1 MKTFN
6 VQAAYNRNDFKRFLQ
21 DFLTEDFVPNEEE
34 LYFDFKNIAKGYNLG
49 EANDLDLSV
58 FEFIVNS
65 SHDPRVTITKE
76 VVALMKKYDS
86 KSNALVAFYYPN
98 SDQWRLSLITTDVE
112 IKNGKISYLYSNPH
126 RYSFLLGKDCKKHT
140 PETML
145 FSKGPIKQRSE
156 NGKELDYT
164 QDLIS
169 RFSLEVV
176 NKEFYAQIYRLFE
189 QLVSTDLKHP
199 KASDNNQIKEHFAV
213 RLIGRLIFCWF
224 LKKKT
229 RKDNSSLIPEGLL
242 SLKALSGTQSYYHDK
257 LEPLFFETLNKKK
270 NVRIDKCATDLFK
283 DIPFLNGGLFEPHD
297 DDCYELGEFDQSK
310 YFNTLT
316 IPNKWFYDLFE
327 VFETYNFTIDEN
339 TSIDMDLSVDPEI
352 LGRIFEN
359 LLASINP
366 ETQQSARN
374 MTGSFYTPREIVD
387 YMVTTSLRTYLKDKT
402 DLNDQ
407 ILDELFDVTKTPELT
422 KQQKLDIFKSLTTL
436 KALDP
441 AVGSGAFPMGL
452 LQKIMFILNE
462 IDPDGEIYE
471 EINLIPSTSLFQ
483 RNYGN
488 KYKIIR
494 DCIFGVDIQEM
505 AIEIAR
511 LRFFLTLIVDE
522 EADDPQP
529 LPNLDFKFACA
540 NTLVPLPELDL
551 FSTGDLLNM
560 SIEKLKELRL
570 RFFNSNAQDKDAI
583 KKRFQEEQAL
593 ILTNVWTQYE
603 RGNNKNLGSYA
614 DKLGFWNPFKTKSN
628 PWFDPMWMFGVE
640 EGFDIVIA
648 NPPYIST
655 KGVSAEDKKIYES
668 VFGFSDDTYNLFTFK
683 GLSLVKQGGTLSYI
697 IPKTFWTTQ
706 TKGNMRDL
714 ILSKTI
720 NYIFDTANP
729 FETVMVDTCIIQVC
743 NKSLPVGHKIAFLD
757 GSHSLRNPIVYPSIE
772 QRIYCNTQ
780 NNVIFKPTQ
789 LNMTIWE
796 KYGNHV
802 KKLYDTWWDK
812 ISTSKKIAQ
821 NASELEKYRKD
832 LKPGDITLLG
842 CITEGGQGLATANNG
857 KYIAVRKSSKWAK
870 NIYISRPKKLAEAI
884 KKYPQIEKE
893 IGNLTPDEFVT
904 TKSEKEIALTFDSLK
919 EKYGRDIF
927 GQGYIYRLIDDS
939 EMADVN
945 SLSEDEKENGIVSTK
960 NIYVPYD
967 KGDKDGNRWYL
978 ETPFAIAWS
987 RENVHFLKTDPKARY
1002 QGYSFFFKEGFCWN
1016 NILNPN
1022 ARLLKCKLKLPT
1034 VNDVGSMSLM
1044 SIIDLVPN
1052 FYFVTLLNSN
1062 IIFDYYRE
1070 FINCTVNIQINDIR
1084 QIPIIIPS
1092 KEDLSICRKYFDNIV
1107 EQKHRSNTNSNIA
1120 ELERELDLFVC
1131 RLYSIYYSD
1140 DSI

>member
-6 VQAAYNRNDFKRFLQ
+6 IQAAYNRNDFKRFLQ
-21 DFLTEDFVPNEEE
+21 DFLTEDFIPNEEE
-34 LYFDFKNIAKGYNLG
+34 LDFNFKNIAKGYNLG
-49 EANDLDLSV
+49 KADDMDLSA

-145 FSKGPIKQRSE
+145 FAKGPIKQRSE
-156 NGKELDYT
+156 NGKELNYT

-229 RKDNSSLIPEGLL
+229 RKDNSSLIPEELL
-242 SLKALSGTQSYYHDK
+242 SLKALDGTTSYYHDK
-257 LEPLFFETLNKKK
+257 LEPLFFETLNKKRD
-270 NVRIDKCATDLFK
+270 VRIEKCATGLFK

-297 DDCYELGEFDQSK
+297 DDCYELGEFDQSR

-316 IPNKWFYDLFE
+316 IPNKWFHDLFE
-327 VFETYNFTIDEN
+327 VFEIYNFTIDEN
-339 TSIDMDLSVDPEI
+339 TSVDMDLSVDPEI

-462 IDPDGEIYE
+462 IDPDGNIYE
-471 EINLIPSTSLFQ
+471 EINLLPNTSLLQ

-522 EADDPQP
+522 EADNPQP

-540 NTLVPLPELDL
+540 NTLIPLPEAEDDL
-551 FSTGDLLNM
+551 FSRANLIESLKNLRKEFFSTSAERKEQIKAEFRRIQELMSFQTFNAKQTALFNGEIEQYKKNKSVQLELNDLL
-560 SIEKLKELRL
+560 S
-570 RFFNSNAQDKDAI
+570 D
-583 KKRFQEEQAL
+583 
-593 ILTNVWTQYE
+593 TY
-603 RGNNKNLGSYA
+603 
-614 DKLGFWNPFKTKSN
+614 WNPFINKST

-640 EGFDIVIA
+640 DGFDIVIA
-648 NPPYIST
+648 NPPYIALQAN
-655 KGVSAEDKKIYES
+655 KGVLGKMYKPYNFKTFNSMGDIYC
-668 VFGFSDDTYNLFTFK
+668 LFYEK
-683 GLSLVKQGGTLSYI
+683 GMDLLKQGGILTYITSNKWMRAGYGEELRLFLSKYQPLYLIDLGAGVFENATVDTNILVMKKGTYTRPTLAHVLHGNNKQI
-697 IPKTFWTTQ
+697 TIPTEQWLQNTFDSNSWV
-706 TKGNMRDL
+706 
-714 ILSKTI
+714 ILS
-720 NYIFDTANP
+720 A
-729 FETVMVDTCIIQVC
+729 
-743 NKSLPVGHKIAFLD
+743 
-757 GSHSLRNPIVYPSIE
+757 IE
-772 QRIYCNTQ
+772 QSIKAK
-780 NNVIFKPTQ
+780 I
-789 LNMTIWE
+789 E
-796 KYGNHV
+796 KYGTPLKDWDVQINYGIKTGCNEAFIITTAKREEILANCKTKDERKRTDEIIRPILRGRDIKRYKYDWKGLWLINTHNGV
-802 KKLYDTWWDK
+802 KGRFPRIDIKDYPAIKQWLDKGGEAYNGKIYHGYKDIEKRADKGDTPYNLRNCAYLEDFKQPKLLYRE
-812 ISTSKKIAQ
+812 ISTSMDAVYVNSDMFINNKAYLITGKKTKYLSIFFNSQFFTKIFLSAA
-821 NASELEKYRKD
+821 NTTGGKGPDFLLPLRIFNPPENIEKQ
-832 LKPGDITLLG
+832 L
-842 CITEGGQGLATANNG
+842 
-857 KYIAVRKSSKWAK
+857 
-870 NIYISRPKKLAEAI
+870 ISLAEKAE
-884 KKYPQIEKE
+884 YEKAE
-893 IGNLTPDEFVT
+893 LLICQCYQL
-904 TKSEKEIALTFDSLK
+904 SEKEIN
-919 EKYGRDIF
+919 
-927 GQGYIYRLIDDS
+927 YIL
-939 EMADVN
+939 
-945 SLSEDEKENGIVSTK
+945 
-960 NIYVPYD
+960 
-967 KGDKDGNRWYL
+967 
-978 ETPFAIAWS
+978 
-987 RENVHFLKTDPKARY
+987 
-1002 QGYSFFFKEGFCWN
+1002 
-1016 NILNPN
+1016 
-1022 ARLLKCKLKLPT
+1022 
-1034 VNDVGSMSLM
+1034 
-1044 SIIDLVPN
+1044 
-1052 FYFVTLLNSN
+1052 
-1062 IIFDYYRE
+1062 
-1070 FINCTVNIQINDIR
+1070 
-1084 QIPIIIPS
+1084 
-1092 KEDLSICRKYFDNIV
+1092 
-1107 EQKHRSNTNSNIA
+1107 
-1120 ELERELDLFVC
+1120 
-1131 RLYSIYYSD
+1131 
-1140 DSI
+1140 

>member
-6 VQAAYNRNDFKRFLQ
+6 IQAAYNRNDFKRFLQ
-21 DFLTEDFVPNEEE
+21 DFLTEDFIPNEEE
-34 LYFDFKNIAKGYNLG
+34 LYFNFKNIAKGYNLG
-49 EANDLDLSV
+49 EADDMDLSA

-76 VVALMKKYDS
+76 VVALMKKYGS

-112 IKNGKISYLYSNPH
+112 IKNGKILYLYSNPH

-145 FSKGPIKQRSE
+145 FAKGPIKQRSE
-156 NGKELDYT
+156 NGKELNYT

-229 RKDNSSLIPEGLL
+229 RKDHSSLIPEELL
-242 SLKALSGTQSYYHDK
+242 SLKALDGTTSYYHDK
-257 LEPLFFETLNKKK
+257 LEPLFFETLNKKRD
-270 NVRIDKCATDLFK
+270 VRIEKCATGLFK
-283 DIPFLNGGLFEPHD
+283 NIPFLNGGLFEPHD
-297 DDCYELGEFDQSK
+297 DDCYELGEFDQSR

-316 IPNKWFYDLFE
+316 IPNKWFHDLFE

-339 TSIDMDLSVDPEI
+339 TSVDMDLSVDPEI

-402 DLNDQ
+402 DLNDH

-462 IDPDGEIYE
+462 IDPDGNIYE
-471 EINLIPSTSLFQ
+471 EINLLPNTSLLQ

-522 EADDPQP
+522 EADNPQP

-540 NTLVPLPELDL
+540 NTLIPLPEAEDDL
-551 FSTGDLLNM
+551 FSRANLIESLKNLRKEFFSTSAERKEQIKAEFRRIQELMSFQTFNAKQTALFNGEIEQYKKNKSVQLELNDLL
-560 SIEKLKELRL
+560 S
-570 RFFNSNAQDKDAI
+570 D
-583 KKRFQEEQAL
+583 
-593 ILTNVWTQYE
+593 TY
-603 RGNNKNLGSYA
+603 
-614 DKLGFWNPFKTKSN
+614 WNPFINKST

-640 EGFDIVIA
+640 DGFDIVIA
-648 NPPYIST
+648 NPPYIALQAN
-655 KGVSAEDKKIYES
+655 KGALGKMYKAYNFKTFNSMGDIYC
-668 VFGFSDDTYNLFTFK
+668 LFYEK
-683 GLSLVKQGGTLSYI
+683 GMDLLKQGGILTYITSNKWMRAGYGEELRLFLSKYQPLYLIDLGAGVFENATVDTNILVMKKGTYTRPTLAHVLHGNNKQI
-697 IPKTFWTTQ
+697 TIPTEQWLQNTFDSNSWV
-706 TKGNMRDL
+706 
-714 ILSKTI
+714 ILS
-720 NYIFDTANP
+720 A
-729 FETVMVDTCIIQVC
+729 
-743 NKSLPVGHKIAFLD
+743 
-757 GSHSLRNPIVYPSIE
+757 IE
-772 QRIYCNTQ
+772 QSIKAK
-780 NNVIFKPTQ
+780 I
-789 LNMTIWE
+789 E
-796 KYGNHV
+796 KYGTPLKDWDVQINYGI
-802 KKLYDTWWDK
+802 KTGCNEAFIITTAKREEILANCKTKDERKRTDEIIRPILRGRDIKRYKYDWKGLWL
-812 ISTSKKIAQ
+812 IGLFPSRH
-821 NASELEKYRKD
+821 Y
-832 LKPGDITLLG
+832 DIDTL
-842 CITEGGQGLATANNG
+842 
-857 KYIAVRKSSKWAK
+857 
-870 NIYISRPKKLAEAI
+870 PAI
-884 KKYPQIEKE
+884 KKYLLDFGFDRLKQTGEPGARKKTSNKWFETQDTIAYWEDFKQPKLLYREISTSMDAVYVNSDMFINNKAYLITGKKTKYLSIFFNSQFFTKIFLSAANTTGGKGPDFLLPLRIFNPPENIEKQLISLAE
-893 IGNLTPDEFVT
+893 KAEYEKAELLICQGYQL
-904 TKSEKEIALTFDSLK
+904 SEKEIN
-919 EKYGRDIF
+919 
-927 GQGYIYRLIDDS
+927 YIL
-939 EMADVN
+939 
-945 SLSEDEKENGIVSTK
+945 
-960 NIYVPYD
+960 
-967 KGDKDGNRWYL
+967 
-978 ETPFAIAWS
+978 
-987 RENVHFLKTDPKARY
+987 
-1002 QGYSFFFKEGFCWN
+1002 
-1016 NILNPN
+1016 
-1022 ARLLKCKLKLPT
+1022 
-1034 VNDVGSMSLM
+1034 
-1044 SIIDLVPN
+1044 
-1052 FYFVTLLNSN
+1052 
-1062 IIFDYYRE
+1062 
-1070 FINCTVNIQINDIR
+1070 
-1084 QIPIIIPS
+1084 
-1092 KEDLSICRKYFDNIV
+1092 
-1107 EQKHRSNTNSNIA
+1107 
-1120 ELERELDLFVC
+1120 
-1131 RLYSIYYSD
+1131 
-1140 DSI
+1140 

>member
-6 VQAAYNRNDFKRFLQ
+6 VQDAYNRNDFKRFLQ

-34 LYFDFKNIAKGYNLG
+34 LYFDFKNIAKGYDLG
-49 EANDLDLSV
+49 ESDDMDLSV

-76 VVALMKKYDS
+76 VVALMKKYNS

-145 FSKGPIKQRSE
+145 FAKGPIKQRSE
-156 NGKELDYT
+156 NGKELNYT

-229 RKDNSSLIPEGLL
+229 RKDNSSLIPEELL
-242 SLKALSGTQSYYHDK
+242 SLKALDGTTSYYHDK
-257 LEPLFFETLNKKK
+257 LEPLFFETLNKKRD
-270 NVRIDKCATDLFK
+270 VRIEKCATGLFK

-297 DDCYELGEFDQSK
+297 DDCYELGEFDQSR

-316 IPNKWFYDLFE
+316 IPNKWFHDLFE

-339 TSIDMDLSVDPEI
+339 TSVDMDLSVDPEI

-422 KQQKLDIFKSLTTL
+422 KQQKLDIFKSLTIL

-462 IDPDGEIYE
+462 IDPDGKIYE
-471 EINLIPSTSLFQ
+471 EINLIPNASLLQ

-522 EADDPQP
+522 EADNPQP

-540 NTLVPLPELDL
+540 NTLISLPEAEDDL
-551 FSTGDLLNM
+551 FSRANLIESLKNLRKEFFSTSAERKEQIKAEFRRIQELMSFQTFNAKQTALFNGEIEQYKKNKSVQLELNDLL
-560 SIEKLKELRL
+560 S
-570 RFFNSNAQDKDAI
+570 D
-583 KKRFQEEQAL
+583 
-593 ILTNVWTQYE
+593 TY
-603 RGNNKNLGSYA
+603 
-614 DKLGFWNPFKTKSN
+614 WNPFINKST

-640 EGFDIVIA
+640 DGFDIVIA
-648 NPPYIST
+648 NPPYIALQAN
-655 KGVSAEDKKIYES
+655 KGVLGKMYKPYNFKTFNSMGDIYC
-668 VFGFSDDTYNLFTFK
+668 LFYEK
-683 GLSLVKQGGTLSYI
+683 GMELLKQGGILTYITSNKWMRAGYGEELRLFLSKYQPLYLIDLGAGVFENATVDTNILVMKKGTYTRPTLAHVLHGNNKQI
-697 IPKTFWTTQ
+697 TIPTEQWLQNTFDSNSWV
-706 TKGNMRDL
+706 
-714 ILSKTI
+714 ILS
-720 NYIFDTANP
+720 A
-729 FETVMVDTCIIQVC
+729 
-743 NKSLPVGHKIAFLD
+743 
-757 GSHSLRNPIVYPSIE
+757 IE
-772 QRIYCNTQ
+772 QSIKAK
-780 NNVIFKPTQ
+780 I
-789 LNMTIWE
+789 E
-796 KYGNHV
+796 KYGTPLKDWDVQINYGIKTGCNEAFIITTAKREEILANCKTKDERKRTDEIIRPILRGRDIKRYKYDWKGLWLINTHNGV
-802 KKLYDTWWDK
+802 KGRFPRIDIKDYPAIKQWLDKGGEAYNGKIYHGYKDIEKRADKGDTPYNLRNCAYLEDFKQPKLLYRE
-812 ISTSKKIAQ
+812 ISTSMDAVYVNSDMFINNKAYLITGKKTKYLSIFFNSQFFTKIFLSAANTTGGKGPDFLLPLRIFNPPENIEKQLIA
-821 NASELEKYRKD
+821 
-832 LKPGDITLLG
+832 
-842 CITEGGQGLATANNG
+842 
-857 KYIAVRKSSKWAK
+857 
-870 NIYISRPKKLAEAI
+870 LAEKAE
-884 KKYPQIEKE
+884 YEKAE
-893 IGNLTPDEFVT
+893 LLICQCYQL
-904 TKSEKEIALTFDSLK
+904 SEKEIN
-919 EKYGRDIF
+919 
-927 GQGYIYRLIDDS
+927 YIL
-939 EMADVN
+939 
-945 SLSEDEKENGIVSTK
+945 
-960 NIYVPYD
+960 
-967 KGDKDGNRWYL
+967 
-978 ETPFAIAWS
+978 
-987 RENVHFLKTDPKARY
+987 
-1002 QGYSFFFKEGFCWN
+1002 
-1016 NILNPN
+1016 
-1022 ARLLKCKLKLPT
+1022 
-1034 VNDVGSMSLM
+1034 
-1044 SIIDLVPN
+1044 
-1052 FYFVTLLNSN
+1052 
-1062 IIFDYYRE
+1062 
-1070 FINCTVNIQINDIR
+1070 
-1084 QIPIIIPS
+1084 
-1092 KEDLSICRKYFDNIV
+1092 
-1107 EQKHRSNTNSNIA
+1107 
-1120 ELERELDLFVC
+1120 
-1131 RLYSIYYSD
+1131 
-1140 DSI
+1140 

>member
-6 VQAAYNRNDFKRFLQ
+6 VQDAYNRNDFKRFLQ

-34 LYFDFKNIAKGYNLG
+34 LYFDFKNIAKGYDLG
-49 EANDLDLSV
+49 ESDDMDLSV
-58 FEFIVNS
+58 FEFSVNS

-76 VVALMKKYDS
+76 VVALMKKYNS

-145 FSKGPIKQRSE
+145 FAKGPIKQRSE
-156 NGKELDYT
+156 NGKELNYT

-229 RKDNSSLIPEGLL
+229 RKDNSSLIPEELL
-242 SLKALSGTQSYYHDK
+242 SLKALDGTTSYYHDK
-257 LEPLFFETLNKKK
+257 LEPLFFETLNKKRD
-270 NVRIDKCATDLFK
+270 VRIEKCATGLFK

-297 DDCYELGEFDQSK
+297 DDCYELGEFDQSR

-316 IPNKWFYDLFE
+316 IPNKWFHDLFE

-339 TSIDMDLSVDPEI
+339 TSVDMDLSVDPEI

-422 KQQKLDIFKSLTTL
+422 KQQKLDIFKSLTIL

-462 IDPDGEIYE
+462 IDPDGKIYE
-471 EINLIPSTSLFQ
+471 EINLIPNTSLLQ

-522 EADDPQP
+522 EADNPQP

-540 NTLVPLPELDL
+540 NTLISLPEAEDDL
-551 FSTGDLLNM
+551 FSRANLIESLKNLRKEFFSTSAERKEQIKAEFRRIQELMSFQTFNAKQTALFNGEIEQYKKNKSVQLELNDLL
-560 SIEKLKELRL
+560 S
-570 RFFNSNAQDKDAI
+570 D
-583 KKRFQEEQAL
+583 
-593 ILTNVWTQYE
+593 TY
-603 RGNNKNLGSYA
+603 
-614 DKLGFWNPFKTKSN
+614 WNPFINKST

-640 EGFDIVIA
+640 DGFDIVIA
-648 NPPYIST
+648 NPPYINFSKNKVLGAFYKFKKFET
-655 KGVSAEDKKIYES
+655 FNSKGDIYC
-668 VFGFSDDTYNLFTFK
+668 LFYEK
-683 GLSLVKQGGTLSYI
+683 GLNLLKQNGILTYITSNKWMRGDYGKDLRTFLSKYQPLYLIDLGAGVFENATVDTNILVMKKGTYTRPTLAHVLHGNNKQINISGKQWLEN
-697 IPKTFWTTQ
+697 TFDSNSWV
-706 TKGNMRDL
+706 
-714 ILSKTI
+714 ILS
-720 NYIFDTANP
+720 
-729 FETVMVDTCIIQVC
+729 
-743 NKSLPVGHKIAFLD
+743 PVEQSIRAKI
-757 GSHSLRNPIVYPSIE
+757 
-772 QRIYCNTQ
+772 
-780 NNVIFKPTQ
+780 
-789 LNMTIWE
+789 E
-796 KYGNHV
+796 KYGTPLRDWDIKINRGV
-802 KKLYDTWWDK
+802 LTGCNEAFIITTAKREEILANCKTKDERKRTDEIIRPILRGRDIKRYKYDWKGLWL
-812 ISTSKKIAQ
+812 IGLFPSRH
-821 NASELEKYRKD
+821 Y
-832 LKPGDITLLG
+832 DIDTL
-842 CITEGGQGLATANNG
+842 
-857 KYIAVRKSSKWAK
+857 
-870 NIYISRPKKLAEAI
+870 PAI
-884 KKYPQIEKE
+884 KKYLLDFGFDRLKQTGEPGARKKTSNKWFETQDTIAYWEDFSKPKIAWADISTE
-893 IGNLTPDEFVT
+893 PSFVEV
-904 TKSEKEIALTFDSLK
+904 SEKFFFNNTCYMLSPAPLYLLGILNSKLIKWFFPKIASDLGEGSRYFKQFVELLPIKKLTQGEISILENLLRK
-919 EKYGRDIF
+919 RP
-927 GQGYIYRLIDDS
+927 IDD
-939 EMADVN
+939 EQVN
-945 SLSEDEKENGIVSTK
+945 AFVYKQYQLTAEEI
-960 NIYVPYD
+960 
-967 KGDKDGNRWYL
+967 L
-978 ETPFAIAWS
+978 
-987 RENVHFLKTDPKARY
+987 FL
-1002 QGYSFFFKEGFCWN
+1002 N
-1016 NILNPN
+1016 HL
-1022 ARLLKCKLKLPT
+1022 
-1034 VNDVGSMSLM
+1034 
-1044 SIIDLVPN
+1044 
-1052 FYFVTLLNSN
+1052 
-1062 IIFDYYRE
+1062 
-1070 FINCTVNIQINDIR
+1070 
-1084 QIPIIIPS
+1084 
-1092 KEDLSICRKYFDNIV
+1092 
-1107 EQKHRSNTNSNIA
+1107 
-1120 ELERELDLFVC
+1120 
-1131 RLYSIYYSD
+1131 
-1140 DSI
+1140 

>member
-6 VQAAYNRNDFKRFLQ
+6 IQAAYNRNDFKRFLQ
-21 DFLTEDFVPNEEE
+21 DFLTEDFIPNEKE
-34 LYFDFKNIAKGYNLG
+34 LYFNFKNIAKGYNLG
-49 EANDLDLSV
+49 KADDMDLSV

-145 FSKGPIKQRSE
+145 FAKGPIKQRSE
-156 NGKELDYT
+156 NGKELNYT

-229 RKDNSSLIPEGLL
+229 RKDNSSLIPEELL
-242 SLKALSGTQSYYHDK
+242 SLKALDGTTSYYHDK
-257 LEPLFFETLNKKK
+257 LEPLFFETLNKKRD
-270 NVRIDKCATDLFK
+270 VRIEKCATGLFK

-297 DDCYELGEFDQSK
+297 DDCYELGEFDQSR

-316 IPNKWFYDLFE
+316 IPNKWFHDLFE

-339 TSIDMDLSVDPEI
+339 TSVDMDLSVDPEI

-422 KQQKLDIFKSLTTL
+422 KQQKLDIFKSLTIL

-462 IDPDGEIYE
+462 IDPDGKIYE
-471 EINLIPSTSLFQ
+471 EINLIPNTSLLQ

-522 EADDPQP
+522 EADNPQP

-540 NTLVPLPELDL
+540 NTLISLPEAEDDL
-551 FSTGDLLNM
+551 FSRANLIESLKNLRKEFFSTSAERKEQIKAEFRRIQELMSFQTFNAKQTALFNGEIEQYKKNKSVQLELNDLL
-560 SIEKLKELRL
+560 S
-570 RFFNSNAQDKDAI
+570 D
-583 KKRFQEEQAL
+583 
-593 ILTNVWTQYE
+593 TY
-603 RGNNKNLGSYA
+603 
-614 DKLGFWNPFKTKSN
+614 WNPFINKST

-640 EGFDIVIA
+640 DGFDIVIA
-648 NPPYIST
+648 NPPYIALQAN
-655 KGVSAEDKKIYES
+655 KGVLGKMYKPYNFKTFNSMGDIYC
-668 VFGFSDDTYNLFTFK
+668 LFYEK
-683 GLSLVKQGGTLSYI
+683 GMELLKQGGILTYITSNKWMRAGYGEELRLFLSKYQPLYLIDLGAGVFENATVDTNILVMKKGTYTRPTLAHVLHGNNKQI
-697 IPKTFWTTQ
+697 TIPTEQWLQNTFDSNSWV
-706 TKGNMRDL
+706 
-714 ILSKTI
+714 ILS
-720 NYIFDTANP
+720 A
-729 FETVMVDTCIIQVC
+729 
-743 NKSLPVGHKIAFLD
+743 
-757 GSHSLRNPIVYPSIE
+757 IE
-772 QRIYCNTQ
+772 QSIKAK
-780 NNVIFKPTQ
+780 I
-789 LNMTIWE
+789 E
-796 KYGNHV
+796 KYGTPLKDWDVQINYGI
-802 KKLYDTWWDK
+802 KTGCNEAFIITTAKREEILANCKTKDERKRTDEIIRPILRGRDIKRYKYDWKGLWL
-812 ISTSKKIAQ
+812 IGLFPSRH
-821 NASELEKYRKD
+821 Y
-832 LKPGDITLLG
+832 DIDTL
-842 CITEGGQGLATANNG
+842 
-857 KYIAVRKSSKWAK
+857 
-870 NIYISRPKKLAEAI
+870 PAI
-884 KKYPQIEKE
+884 KKYLLDFGFDRLKQTGEPGARKKTSNKWFETQDTIAYWEDFSKPKIAWADISTE
-893 IGNLTPDEFVT
+893 PSFVEV
-904 TKSEKEIALTFDSLK
+904 SEKFFFNNTCYMLSPAPLYLLGILNSKLIKWFFPKIASDLGEGSRYFKQFVELLPIKKLTQGEISILENLLRK
-919 EKYGRDIF
+919 RP
-927 GQGYIYRLIDDS
+927 IDD
-939 EMADVN
+939 EQVN
-945 SLSEDEKENGIVSTK
+945 AFVYKQYQLTAEEI
-960 NIYVPYD
+960 
-967 KGDKDGNRWYL
+967 L
-978 ETPFAIAWS
+978 
-987 RENVHFLKTDPKARY
+987 FL
-1002 QGYSFFFKEGFCWN
+1002 N
-1016 NILNPN
+1016 HL
-1022 ARLLKCKLKLPT
+1022 
-1034 VNDVGSMSLM
+1034 
-1044 SIIDLVPN
+1044 
-1052 FYFVTLLNSN
+1052 
-1062 IIFDYYRE
+1062 
-1070 FINCTVNIQINDIR
+1070 
-1084 QIPIIIPS
+1084 
-1092 KEDLSICRKYFDNIV
+1092 
-1107 EQKHRSNTNSNIA
+1107 
-1120 ELERELDLFVC
+1120 
-1131 RLYSIYYSD
+1131 
-1140 DSI
+1140 

>member
-6 VQAAYNRNDFKRFLQ
+6 VQDAYNRNDFKRFLQ

-34 LYFDFKNIAKGYNLG
+34 LYFDFKNIAKGYDLG
-49 EANDLDLSV
+49 ESDDMDLSV

-76 VVALMKKYDS
+76 VVALMKKYNS

-145 FSKGPIKQRSE
+145 FAKGPIKQRSE
-156 NGKELDYT
+156 NGKELNYT
-164 QDLIS
+164 QDLSS

-229 RKDNSSLIPEGLL
+229 RKDNSSLIPEELL
-242 SLKALSGTQSYYHDK
+242 SLKALDGTTSYYHDK
-257 LEPLFFETLNKKK
+257 LEPLFFETLNKKRD
-270 NVRIDKCATDLFK
+270 VRIEKCATGLFK

-297 DDCYELGEFDQSK
+297 DDCYELGEFDQSR

-316 IPNKWFYDLFE
+316 IPNKWFHDLFE

-339 TSIDMDLSVDPEI
+339 TSVDMDLSVDPEI

-422 KQQKLDIFKSLTTL
+422 KQQKLDIFKSLTIL

-462 IDPDGEIYE
+462 IDPDGKIYE
-471 EINLIPSTSLFQ
+471 EINLIPNTSLLQ

-522 EADDPQP
+522 EADNPQP

-540 NTLVPLPELDL
+540 NTLISLPEAEDDL
-551 FSTGDLLNM
+551 FSRANLIESLKNLRKEFFSTSAERKEQIKAEFRRIQELMSFQTFNAKQTALFNGEIEQYKKNKSVQLELNDLL
-560 SIEKLKELRL
+560 S
-570 RFFNSNAQDKDAI
+570 D
-583 KKRFQEEQAL
+583 
-593 ILTNVWTQYE
+593 TY
-603 RGNNKNLGSYA
+603 
-614 DKLGFWNPFKTKSN
+614 WNPFINKST

-640 EGFDIVIA
+640 DGFDIVLA
-648 NPPYIST
+648 NPPYIALQAN
-655 KGVSAEDKKIYES
+655 KGVLGKMYKPYNFKTFNSMGDIYC
-668 VFGFSDDTYNLFTFK
+668 LFYEK
-683 GLSLVKQGGTLSYI
+683 GMELLKQGGILTYITSNKWMRAGYGEELRLFLSKYQPLYLIDLGAGVFENATVDTNILVMKKGTYTRSTLAHVLHGNNKQINISG
-697 IPKTFWTTQ
+697 KQWLENTFDSNSWV
-706 TKGNMRDL
+706 
-714 ILSKTI
+714 ILS
-720 NYIFDTANP
+720 
-729 FETVMVDTCIIQVC
+729 
-743 NKSLPVGHKIAFLD
+743 PVEQSIRAKI
-757 GSHSLRNPIVYPSIE
+757 
-772 QRIYCNTQ
+772 
-780 NNVIFKPTQ
+780 
-789 LNMTIWE
+789 E
-796 KYGNHV
+796 KYGTPLRDWDIKINRGV
-802 KKLYDTWWDK
+802 LTGCNEAFIITTAKREEILANCKTKDERKRTDEIIRPILRGRDIKRYKYDWKGLWL
-812 ISTSKKIAQ
+812 IGLFPSRH
-821 NASELEKYRKD
+821 Y
-832 LKPGDITLLG
+832 DIDTL
-842 CITEGGQGLATANNG
+842 
-857 KYIAVRKSSKWAK
+857 
-870 NIYISRPKKLAEAI
+870 PAI
-884 KKYPQIEKE
+884 KKYLLDFGFDRLKQTGEPGARKKTSNKWFETQDTIAYWEDFSKPKIAWADISTE
-893 IGNLTPDEFVT
+893 PSFVEV
-904 TKSEKEIALTFDSLK
+904 SEKFFFNNTCYMLSPAPLYLLGILNSKLIKWFFPKIASDLGEGSRYFKQFVELLPIKKLTQGEISILENLLRK
-919 EKYGRDIF
+919 RP
-927 GQGYIYRLIDDS
+927 IDD
-939 EMADVN
+939 EQVN
-945 SLSEDEKENGIVSTK
+945 AFVYKQYQLTAEEI
-960 NIYVPYD
+960 
-967 KGDKDGNRWYL
+967 L
-978 ETPFAIAWS
+978 
-987 RENVHFLKTDPKARY
+987 FL
-1002 QGYSFFFKEGFCWN
+1002 N
-1016 NILNPN
+1016 HL
-1022 ARLLKCKLKLPT
+1022 
-1034 VNDVGSMSLM
+1034 
-1044 SIIDLVPN
+1044 
-1052 FYFVTLLNSN
+1052 
-1062 IIFDYYRE
+1062 
-1070 FINCTVNIQINDIR
+1070 
-1084 QIPIIIPS
+1084 
-1092 KEDLSICRKYFDNIV
+1092 
-1107 EQKHRSNTNSNIA
+1107 
-1120 ELERELDLFVC
+1120 
-1131 RLYSIYYSD
+1131 
-1140 DSI
+1140 

>member
-6 VQAAYNRNDFKRFLQ
+6 IQAAYNRNDFKRFLQ
-21 DFLTEDFVPNEEE
+21 DFLTEDFIPNEEE
-34 LYFDFKNIAKGYNLG
+34 LYFNFKNIAKGYNLG
-49 EANDLDLSV
+49 EADDMDLSV

-145 FSKGPIKQRSE
+145 FAKGPIKQRSE
-156 NGKELDYT
+156 NGKELNYT

-229 RKDNSSLIPEGLL
+229 RKDNSSLIPEELL
-242 SLKALSGTQSYYHDK
+242 SLKALDGTTSYYHDK
-257 LEPLFFETLNKKK
+257 LEPLFFETLNKKRD
-270 NVRIDKCATDLFK
+270 VRIEKCATGLFK
-283 DIPFLNGGLFEPHD
+283 DIPFLNGGLFEPHE
-297 DDCYELGEFDQSK
+297 DDCYELGEFDQSR

-316 IPNKWFYDLFE
+316 IPNKWFHDLFE
-327 VFETYNFTIDEN
+327 VFEIYNFTIDEN
-339 TSIDMDLSVDPEI
+339 TSVDMDLSVDPEI

-462 IDPDGEIYE
+462 IDPDGNIYE
-471 EINLIPSTSLFQ
+471 EINLLPNTSLLQ

-522 EADDPQP
+522 EADNPQP

-540 NTLVPLPELDL
+540 NTLISLPEAEDDL
-551 FSTGDLLNM
+551 FSRANLIESLKNLRKEFFSTSAERKEQIKAEFRRIQELMSFQTFNAKQTALFNGEIEQYKKNKSVQLELNDLL
-560 SIEKLKELRL
+560 S
-570 RFFNSNAQDKDAI
+570 D
-583 KKRFQEEQAL
+583 
-593 ILTNVWTQYE
+593 TY
-603 RGNNKNLGSYA
+603 
-614 DKLGFWNPFKTKSN
+614 WNPFINKST

-640 EGFDIVIA
+640 DGFDIVIA
-648 NPPYIST
+648 NPPYINFSKNKVLGAFYKFKKFET
-655 KGVSAEDKKIYES
+655 FNSKGDIYC
-668 VFGFSDDTYNLFTFK
+668 LFYEK
-683 GLSLVKQGGTLSYI
+683 GLNLLKQNGILTYITSNKWMRGDYGKDLRTFLSKYQPLYLIDLGAGVFENATVDTNILVMKKGTYTRPTLAHVLHGNNKQIT
-697 IPKTFWTTQ
+697 IPTEQWLQNTFDSNSWV
-706 TKGNMRDL
+706 
-714 ILSKTI
+714 ILS
-720 NYIFDTANP
+720 A
-729 FETVMVDTCIIQVC
+729 
-743 NKSLPVGHKIAFLD
+743 
-757 GSHSLRNPIVYPSIE
+757 IE
-772 QRIYCNTQ
+772 QSIKAK
-780 NNVIFKPTQ
+780 I
-789 LNMTIWE
+789 E
-796 KYGNHV
+796 KYGTPLKDWDVQINYGI
-802 KKLYDTWWDK
+802 KTGCNEAFIITTAKREEILANCKTKDERKRTDEIIRPILRGRDIKRYKYDWKGLWL
-812 ISTSKKIAQ
+812 IGLFPSRH
-821 NASELEKYRKD
+821 Y
-832 LKPGDITLLG
+832 DIDTL
-842 CITEGGQGLATANNG
+842 
-857 KYIAVRKSSKWAK
+857 
-870 NIYISRPKKLAEAI
+870 PAI
-884 KKYPQIEKE
+884 KKYLLDFGFDRLKQTGEPGARKKTSNKWFETQDTIAYWEDFKQPKLLYREISTSMDAVYVNSDMFINNKAYLITGKKTKYLSIFFNSQFFTKIFLSAANTTGGKGPDFLLPLRIFNPPENIEKQLIALAE
-893 IGNLTPDEFVT
+893 KAEYEKAELLICQCYQL
-904 TKSEKEIALTFDSLK
+904 SEKEIN
-919 EKYGRDIF
+919 
-927 GQGYIYRLIDDS
+927 YIL
-939 EMADVN
+939 
-945 SLSEDEKENGIVSTK
+945 
-960 NIYVPYD
+960 
-967 KGDKDGNRWYL
+967 
-978 ETPFAIAWS
+978 
-987 RENVHFLKTDPKARY
+987 
-1002 QGYSFFFKEGFCWN
+1002 
-1016 NILNPN
+1016 
-1022 ARLLKCKLKLPT
+1022 
-1034 VNDVGSMSLM
+1034 
-1044 SIIDLVPN
+1044 
-1052 FYFVTLLNSN
+1052 
-1062 IIFDYYRE
+1062 
-1070 FINCTVNIQINDIR
+1070 
-1084 QIPIIIPS
+1084 
-1092 KEDLSICRKYFDNIV
+1092 
-1107 EQKHRSNTNSNIA
+1107 
-1120 ELERELDLFVC
+1120 
-1131 RLYSIYYSD
+1131 
-1140 DSI
+1140 

>member
-6 VQAAYNRNDFKRFLQ
+6 VQDAYNRNDFKRFLQ

-34 LYFDFKNIAKGYNLG
+34 LYFDFKNISKGYNLG
-49 EANDLDLSV
+49 ESDALDLSA

-76 VVALMKKYDS
+76 VVALMKKYGS

-156 NGKELDYT
+156 NGKELNYT
-164 QDLIS
+164 QDLVS

-189 QLVSTDLKHP
+189 QLVSTDLRHP

-229 RKDNSSLIPEGLL
+229 RKDNSSLIPEELL
-242 SLKALSGTQSYYHDK
+242 SLKALSDTQSYYHDK
-257 LEPLFFETLNKKK
+257 LEPLFFETLNKKRD
-270 NVRIDKCATDLFK
+270 VRINKCATGLFK

-310 YFNTLT
+310 YFNMLT
-316 IPNKWFYDLFE
+316 IPNKWFHDLFE

-387 YMVTTSLRTYLKDKT
+387 YMVTASLRTYLKDKT
-402 DLNDQ
+402 HLDDL
-407 ILDELFDVTKTPELT
+407 ILEELFDVTKTPELS
-422 KQQKLDIFKSLTTL
+422 KGQKMDIFKSLTTL

-462 IDPDGEIYE
+462 IDPNGEIYE
-471 EINLIPSTSLFQ
+471 EINLIPNTSLFQ

-522 EADDPQP
+522 EADDPKP

-540 NTLVPLPELDL
+540 NTLISLPTMDQETDL
-551 FSTGDLLNM
+551 FSRTDLIENLKDIRMRFFSSSADEKEEIKKSFRRMQELMSSQSWHGRRTNFDNKEVQLSKGQKLRFELNDLL
-560 SIEKLKELRL
+560 
-570 RFFNSNAQDKDAI
+570 SNDFWKP
-583 KKRFQEEQAL
+583 FE
-593 ILTNVWTQYE
+593 
-603 RGNNKNLGSYA
+603 NKS
-614 DKLGFWNPFKTKSN
+614 T

-640 EGFDIVIA
+640 DGFDIVIA
-648 NPPYIST
+648 NPPYIAL
-655 KGVSAEDKKIYES
+655 SA
-668 VFGFSDDTYNLFTFK
+668 N
-683 GLSLVKQGGTLSYI
+683 QGTLSKLYKPYNFITFNSMGDIYCLFYEKGMDLLKQDGILTYI
-697 IPKTFWTTQ
+697 TSNKWMRAGYGEELRSFLSQYQPLYLIDLGAGVFENATVDTNILVMKKGTYMHPTLAHVLHGSNKQINISENQWLENTFD
-706 TKGNMRDL
+706 GNSWI
-714 ILSKTI
+714 ILSPIEQSIKTKIEKYGTPLKDWDIQI
-720 NYIFDTANP
+720 NYGIKTGCNEAFIITTAKRDEILANCKTQDERKRTDEIIRPILRGRDIKRYKYDWKDLWLINTHNGVKGKFPRVDIKDYPAIKQWLDKGGEAYNGKIYHGYKDIEKRADQGDTPYNLRNCAYLEDFSKPKIMFQEMVQEPQFFLDSTDNFMCLDTGRIIVGSNLLWLLDILNSKLFFYAIKHYYGGGALGNNGVRMKHSFFINFPCVLPPSRGIMKDSDKEQYIFD
-729 FETVMVDTCIIQVC
+729 
-743 NKSLPVGHKIAFLD
+743 
-757 GSHSLRNPIVYPSIE
+757 
-772 QRIYCNTQ
+772 
-780 NNVIFKPTQ
+780 
-789 LNMTIWE
+789 
-796 KYGNHV
+796 
-802 KKLYDTWWDK
+802 LYH
-812 ISTSKKIAQ
+812 
-821 NASELEKYRKD
+821 
-832 LKPGDITLLG
+832 
-842 CITEGGQGLATANNG
+842 
-857 KYIAVRKSSKWAK
+857 
-870 NIYISRPKKLAEAI
+870 
-884 KKYPQIEKE
+884 
-893 IGNLTPDEFVT
+893 LTNQ
-904 TKSEKEIALTFDSLK
+904 EIA
-919 EKYGRDIF
+919 
-927 GQGYIYRLIDDS
+927 
-939 EMADVN
+939 
-945 SLSEDEKENGIVSTK
+945 
-960 NIYVPYD
+960 
-967 KGDKDGNRWYL
+967 W
-978 ETPFAIAWS
+978 
-987 RENVHFLKTDPKARY
+987 
-1002 QGYSFFFKEGFCWN
+1002 
-1016 NILNPN
+1016 
-1022 ARLLKCKLKLPT
+1022 
-1034 VNDVGSMSLM
+1034 
-1044 SIIDLVPN
+1044 
-1052 FYFVTLLNSN
+1052 
-1062 IIFDYYRE
+1062 
-1070 FINCTVNIQINDIR
+1070 IN
-1084 QIPIIIPS
+1084 
-1092 KEDLSICRKYFDNIV
+1092 E
-1107 EQKHRSNTNSNIA
+1107 H
-1120 ELERELDLFVC
+1120 
-1131 RLYSIYYSD
+1131 
-1140 DSI
+1140 

>member
-6 VQAAYNRNDFKRFLQ
+6 VQDAYNRNDFKRFLQ
-21 DFLTEDFVPNEEE
+21 DFLTEDFVPHEEE
-34 LYFDFKNIAKGYNLG
+34 LYFDFKNIAKGYDLG
-49 EANDLDLSV
+49 ESDDMDLSV

-76 VVALMKKYDS
+76 VVALMKKYNS

-145 FSKGPIKQRSE
+145 FAKGPIKQRSE
-156 NGKELDYT
+156 NGKELNYT

-229 RKDNSSLIPEGLL
+229 RKDNSSLIPEELL
-242 SLKALSGTQSYYHDK
+242 SLKALDGTTSYYHDK
-257 LEPLFFETLNKKK
+257 LEPLFFETLNKKRD
-270 NVRIDKCATDLFK
+270 VRIEKCATGLFK

-297 DDCYELGEFDQSK
+297 DDCYELGEFDQSR

-316 IPNKWFYDLFE
+316 IPNKWFHDLFE

-339 TSIDMDLSVDPEI
+339 TSVDMDLSVDPEI

-422 KQQKLDIFKSLTTL
+422 KQQKLDIFKSLTIL

-462 IDPDGEIYE
+462 IDPDGKIYE
-471 EINLIPSTSLFQ
+471 EINLIPNTSLLQ

-522 EADDPQP
+522 EADNPQP

-540 NTLVPLPELDL
+540 NILISLPEAEDDL
-551 FSTGDLLNM
+551 FSRANLIESLKNLRKEFFSTSAERKEQIKAEFRRIQELMSFQTFNAKQTALFNGEIEQYKKNKSVQLELNDLL
-560 SIEKLKELRL
+560 S
-570 RFFNSNAQDKDAI
+570 D
-583 KKRFQEEQAL
+583 
-593 ILTNVWTQYE
+593 TY
-603 RGNNKNLGSYA
+603 
-614 DKLGFWNPFKTKSN
+614 WNPFINKST

-640 EGFDIVIA
+640 DGFDIVIA
-648 NPPYIST
+648 NPPYIALQAN
-655 KGVSAEDKKIYES
+655 KGVLGKMYKPYNFKTFNSMGDIYC
-668 VFGFSDDTYNLFTFK
+668 LFYEK
-683 GLSLVKQGGTLSYI
+683 GMELLKQGGILTYITSNKWMRAGYGEELRLFLSKYQPLYLIDLGAGVFENATVDTNILVMKKGTYTRSTLAHVLHGNNKQINISG
-697 IPKTFWTTQ
+697 KQWLENTFDSNSWV
-706 TKGNMRDL
+706 
-714 ILSKTI
+714 ILS
-720 NYIFDTANP
+720 
-729 FETVMVDTCIIQVC
+729 
-743 NKSLPVGHKIAFLD
+743 PVEQSIRAKI
-757 GSHSLRNPIVYPSIE
+757 
-772 QRIYCNTQ
+772 
-780 NNVIFKPTQ
+780 
-789 LNMTIWE
+789 E
-796 KYGNHV
+796 KYGTP
-802 KKLYDTWWDK
+802 LRDWDIK
-812 ISTSKKIAQ
+812 INRGVLTGCNEAFIITTAKREEILANCKTKD
-821 NASELEKYRKD
+821 ERKRTD
-832 LKPGDITLLG
+832 EI
-842 CITEGGQGLATANNG
+842 I
-857 KYIAVRKSSKWAK
+857 
-870 NIYISRPKKLAEAI
+870 RPILR
-884 KKYPQIEKE
+884 
-893 IGNLTPDEFVT
+893 
-904 TKSEKEIALTFDSLK
+904 
-919 EKYGRDIF
+919 GRDIKRYKYDWKGLWLINTHNGVKGRF
-927 GQGYIYRLIDDS
+927 PRIDIKDYPAIKQWLDKGGEAYNGKIYHGYKDI
-939 EMADVN
+939 
-945 SLSEDEKENGIVSTK
+945 EKRA
-960 NIYVPYD
+960 D
-967 KGDKDGNRWYL
+967 KGDTPYNLRNCAYL
-978 ETPFAIAWS
+978 EDFSKPKIAWADIS
-987 RENVHFLKTDPKARY
+987 TEPSFVEVSEK
-1002 QGYSFFFKEGFCWN
+1002 FFFN
-1016 NILNPN
+1016 NTCYMLSPAPLYLLGILNSKLIKWFFPKIASDLGEGSRYFKQFVELLPIKKLTQGEISILENLLRKRPIDDEQVN
-1022 ARLLKCKLKLPT
+1022 A
-1034 VNDVGSMSLM
+1034 
-1044 SIIDLVPN
+1044 
-1052 FYFVTLLNSN
+1052 FVYKQYQLTAEEILFLNH
-1062 IIFDYYRE
+1062 
-1070 FINCTVNIQINDIR
+1070 
-1084 QIPIIIPS
+1084 
-1092 KEDLSICRKYFDNIV
+1092 L
-1107 EQKHRSNTNSNIA
+1107 
-1120 ELERELDLFVC
+1120 
-1131 RLYSIYYSD
+1131 
-1140 DSI
+1140 

>member
-6 VQAAYNRNDFKRFLQ
+6 VQDAYNRNDFKRFLQ

-34 LYFDFKNIAKGYNLG
+34 LYFDFKNIAKGYDLG
-49 EANDLDLSV
+49 ESDDMDLSV

-76 VVALMKKYDS
+76 VVALMKKYGS

-98 SDQWRLSLITTDVE
+98 SAQWRLSLITTDVVE
-112 IKNGKISYLYSNPH
+112 IKNGKIEYLYSNPH
-126 RYSFLLGKDCKKHT
+126 RYSFLLGKECKKHT

-156 NGKELDYT
+156 NGKELNYT
-164 QDLIS
+164 QDLVS

-189 QLVSTDLKHP
+189 QLVSTDLRPP
-199 KASDNNQIKEHFAV
+199 KASDKNQIKEHFAV

-229 RKDNSSLIPEGLL
+229 RKDNSSLIPEELL

-257 LEPLFFETLNKKK
+257 LEPLFFETLNKKRE
-270 NVRIDKCATDLFK
+270 VRINKCATGLFK

-297 DDCYELGEFDQSK
+297 DDFYELGEFDQSK
-310 YFNTLT
+310 YFNILT
-316 IPNKWFYDLFE
+316 IPNEWFHDLFE

-402 DLNDQ
+402 NLNDR

-441 AVGSGAFPMGL
+441 AVGSGAFPMGI

-488 KYKIIR
+488 KYKIIS

-540 NTLVPLPELDL
+540 NTLVPLPQPKQEMEL
-551 FSTGDLLNM
+551 FSERTEL
-560 SIEKLKELRL
+560 IEELKRIRKEFFRSSAEEKTKLKEDFTRIQKQIWLRTFHTEQ
-570 RFFNSNAQDKDAI
+570 RFLIEDS
-583 KKRFQEEQAL
+583 RFQLSDQ
-593 ILTNVWTQYE
+593 QKK
-603 RGNNKNLGSYA
+603 NKEYA
-614 DKLGFWNPFKTKSN
+614 DQLSDWEPFKNKSN

-640 EGFDIVIA
+640 DGFDIVIA
-648 NPPYIST
+648 NPPYIALQAN
-655 KGVSAEDKKIYES
+655 KGVLGKMYKPYNFRTFNSMGDIYCLFYEKGMDLLKQDGILTYITSNKWMRAGYGEELRSFLSKYQPLYLIDLGAGVFENATVDTNILVMKK
-668 VFGFSDDTYNLFTFK
+668 GTYTRPTLAHVLHGNNKQITIPTEQWLQNTFD
-683 GLSLVKQGGTLSYI
+683 SNSWV
-697 IPKTFWTTQ
+697 
-706 TKGNMRDL
+706 
-714 ILSKTI
+714 ILS
-720 NYIFDTANP
+720 A
-729 FETVMVDTCIIQVC
+729 
-743 NKSLPVGHKIAFLD
+743 
-757 GSHSLRNPIVYPSIE
+757 IE
-772 QRIYCNTQ
+772 QSIKAK
-780 NNVIFKPTQ
+780 I
-789 LNMTIWE
+789 E
-796 KYGNHV
+796 KYGTPLKDWDVQINYGI
-802 KKLYDTWWDK
+802 KTGCNEAFIITTAKREEILANCKTKDERKRTDEIIRPILRGRDIKRYKYDWKGLWL
-812 ISTSKKIAQ
+812 IGLFPSRH
-821 NASELEKYRKD
+821 Y
-832 LKPGDITLLG
+832 DIDTL
-842 CITEGGQGLATANNG
+842 
-857 KYIAVRKSSKWAK
+857 
-870 NIYISRPKKLAEAI
+870 PAI
-884 KKYPQIEKE
+884 KKYLLDFGFDRLKQTGEPGARKKTSNKWFETQDTIAYWEDFSKPKIIYGQFRRGCYCFDDRGTFLSSNEYFITSSKFNVKYLLAFLNSKICYAWACMSMNKLGGATTIAQKDIFINTPIPNNLFDPSQSLRNLIEKE
-893 IGNLTPDEFVT
+893 MGTNQDWDSYV
-904 TKSEKEIALTFDSLK
+904 EKIEQYFFEIYDFSL
-919 EKYGRDIF
+919 EEIEH
-927 GQGYIYRLIDDS
+927 I
-939 EMADVN
+939 
-945 SLSEDEKENGIVSTK
+945 
-960 NIYVPYD
+960 
-967 KGDKDGNRWYL
+967 
-978 ETPFAIAWS
+978 
-987 RENVHFLKTDPKARY
+987 
-1002 QGYSFFFKEGFCWN
+1002 
-1016 NILNPN
+1016 
-1022 ARLLKCKLKLPT
+1022 
-1034 VNDVGSMSLM
+1034 
-1044 SIIDLVPN
+1044 
-1052 FYFVTLLNSN
+1052 
-1062 IIFDYYRE
+1062 
-1070 FINCTVNIQINDIR
+1070 
-1084 QIPIIIPS
+1084 
-1092 KEDLSICRKYFDNIV
+1092 
-1107 EQKHRSNTNSNIA
+1107 
-1120 ELERELDLFVC
+1120 RELTSQDC
-1131 RLYSIYYSD
+1131 
-1140 DSI
+1140 

>member
-6 VQAAYNRNDFKRFLQ
+6 VQDAYNRNDFKRFLQ

-34 LYFDFKNIAKGYNLG
+34 LYFDFKNIAKGYDLG
-49 EANDLDLSV
+49 ESDDMDLSV

-76 VVALMKKYDS
+76 VVALMKKYNS

-145 FSKGPIKQRSE
+145 FAKGPIKQRSE
-156 NGKELDYT
+156 NGKELNYT

-229 RKDNSSLIPEGLL
+229 RKDNSSLIPEELL
-242 SLKALSGTQSYYHDK
+242 SLKALDGTTSYYHDK
-257 LEPLFFETLNKKK
+257 LEPLFFETLNKKRD
-270 NVRIDKCATDLFK
+270 VRIEKCATGLFK

-297 DDCYELGEFDQSK
+297 DDCYELGEFDQSR

-316 IPNKWFYDLFE
+316 IPNKWFHDLFE

-339 TSIDMDLSVDPEI
+339 TSVDMDLSVDPEI

-422 KQQKLDIFKSLTTL
+422 KQQKLDIFKSLTIL

-462 IDPDGEIYE
+462 IDPDGKIYE
-471 EINLIPSTSLFQ
+471 EINLIPNTSLLQ

-522 EADDPQP
+522 EADNPQP

-540 NTLVPLPELDL
+540 NTLISLPEAEDDL
-551 FSTGDLLNM
+551 FSRANLIESLKNLRKEFFSTSAERKEQIKAEFRRIQELMSFQTFNAKQTALFNGEIEQYKKNKSVQLELNDLL
-560 SIEKLKELRL
+560 S
-570 RFFNSNAQDKDAI
+570 D
-583 KKRFQEEQAL
+583 
-593 ILTNVWTQYE
+593 TY
-603 RGNNKNLGSYA
+603 
-614 DKLGFWNPFKTKSN
+614 WNPFINKST

-640 EGFDIVIA
+640 DGFDIVIA
-648 NPPYIST
+648 NPPYIALQAN
-655 KGVSAEDKKIYES
+655 KGVLGKMYKPYNFKTFNSMGDIYC
-668 VFGFSDDTYNLFTFK
+668 LFYEK
-683 GLSLVKQGGTLSYI
+683 GMELLKQGGILTYITSNKWMRAGYGEELRLFLSKYQPLYLIDLGAGVFENATVDTNILVMKKGTYTRPTLAHVLHGNNKQI
-697 IPKTFWTTQ
+697 TIPTEQWLQNTFDSNSWV
-706 TKGNMRDL
+706 
-714 ILSKTI
+714 ILS
-720 NYIFDTANP
+720 A
-729 FETVMVDTCIIQVC
+729 
-743 NKSLPVGHKIAFLD
+743 
-757 GSHSLRNPIVYPSIE
+757 IE
-772 QRIYCNTQ
+772 QSIKAK
-780 NNVIFKPTQ
+780 I
-789 LNMTIWE
+789 E
-796 KYGNHV
+796 KYGTPL
-802 KKLYDTWWDK
+802 KDWDVQINYGIK
-812 ISTSKKIAQ
+812 TGCNEAFIITTAKREEILANCKTKD
-821 NASELEKYRKD
+821 ERKRTD
-832 LKPGDITLLG
+832 EI
-842 CITEGGQGLATANNG
+842 I
-857 KYIAVRKSSKWAK
+857 
-870 NIYISRPKKLAEAI
+870 RPILR
-884 KKYPQIEKE
+884 
-893 IGNLTPDEFVT
+893 
-904 TKSEKEIALTFDSLK
+904 
-919 EKYGRDIF
+919 GRDIKRYKYDWKGLWLINTHNGVKGRF
-927 GQGYIYRLIDDS
+927 PRIDIKDYPAIKQWLDKGGEAYNGKIYHGYKDI
-939 EMADVN
+939 
-945 SLSEDEKENGIVSTK
+945 EKRA
-960 NIYVPYD
+960 D
-967 KGDKDGNRWYL
+967 KGDTPYNLRNCAYL
-978 ETPFAIAWS
+978 EDFSKPKIAWADIS
-987 RENVHFLKTDPKARY
+987 TEPSFVEVSEK
-1002 QGYSFFFKEGFCWN
+1002 FFFN
-1016 NILNPN
+1016 NTCYMLSPAPLYLLGILNSKLIKWFFPKIASDLGEGSRYFKQFVELLPIKKLTQGEISILENLLRKRPIDDEQVN
-1022 ARLLKCKLKLPT
+1022 A
-1034 VNDVGSMSLM
+1034 
-1044 SIIDLVPN
+1044 
-1052 FYFVTLLNSN
+1052 FVYKQYQLTAEEILFLNH
-1062 IIFDYYRE
+1062 
-1070 FINCTVNIQINDIR
+1070 
-1084 QIPIIIPS
+1084 
-1092 KEDLSICRKYFDNIV
+1092 L
-1107 EQKHRSNTNSNIA
+1107 
-1120 ELERELDLFVC
+1120 
-1131 RLYSIYYSD
+1131 
-1140 DSI
+1140 

>member
-21 DFLTEDFVPNEEE
+21 DFLTEDFIPNEEE

-49 EANDLDLSV
+49 EADDMDLSV

-76 VVALMKKYDS
+76 VVALMKKYGS

-98 SDQWRLSLITTDVE
+98 SDQWRLSLITTDVVE

-156 NGKELDYT
+156 NGKELNYT

-199 KASDNNQIKEHFAV
+199 KASNNNQIKEHFAV

-229 RKDNSSLIPEGLL
+229 RKDNSSLIPEELL
-242 SLKALSGTQSYYHDK
+242 SLKALDGTTSYYHDK
-257 LEPLFFETLNKKK
+257 LEPLFFETLNKKRD
-270 NVRIDKCATDLFK
+270 VRIEKCATGLFK

-297 DDCYELGEFDQSK
+297 DDCYELGEFDQSR

-316 IPNKWFYDLFE
+316 IPNKWFHDLFE

-339 TSIDMDLSVDPEI
+339 TSVDMDLSVDPEI

-462 IDPDGEIYE
+462 IDPDGKIYE
-471 EINLIPSTSLFQ
+471 EINLLPNTSLLQ

-522 EADDPQP
+522 EADNPQP

-540 NTLVPLPELDL
+540 NTLIPLPEAEDDL
-551 FSTGDLLNM
+551 FSRANLIESLKNLRKEFFSTSAERKEQIKAEFRRIQELMSFQTFNAKQTALFNGEIEQYKKNKSVQLELNDLL
-560 SIEKLKELRL
+560 S
-570 RFFNSNAQDKDAI
+570 D
-583 KKRFQEEQAL
+583 
-593 ILTNVWTQYE
+593 TY
-603 RGNNKNLGSYA
+603 
-614 DKLGFWNPFKTKSN
+614 WNPFINKST

-640 EGFDIVIA
+640 DGFDIVIA
-648 NPPYIST
+648 NPPYINFSKNKVLGAFYKFKKFET
-655 KGVSAEDKKIYES
+655 FNSKGDIYC
-668 VFGFSDDTYNLFTFK
+668 LFYEK
-683 GLSLVKQGGTLSYI
+683 GLNLLKQNGILTYITSNKWMRGDYGKDLRTFLSKYQPLYLIDLGAGVFENATVDTNILVMKKGTYTRPTLAQLHGNNKQINISGKQWLEN
-697 IPKTFWTTQ
+697 TFDSNSWV
-706 TKGNMRDL
+706 
-714 ILSKTI
+714 ILS
-720 NYIFDTANP
+720 P
-729 FETVMVDTCIIQVC
+729 
-743 NKSLPVGHKIAFLD
+743 
-757 GSHSLRNPIVYPSIE
+757 IE
-772 QRIYCNTQ
+772 QSIKAK
-780 NNVIFKPTQ
+780 I
-789 LNMTIWE
+789 E
-796 KYGNHV
+796 KYGTPLRDWDIKINRGVLTGCNEAFIITTEKRDEILANCKTEEERKRTDEIIRPILRGRDIKRYKYDWKGLWLINTHNGV
-802 KKLYDTWWDK
+802 KGRFPRIDIKDYPAIKQWLDKGGEAYNGKIYHGYKDIEKRADQGDSPYNLRNCAYLEDFKQPKLLYRE
-812 ISTSKKIAQ
+812 ISTSMDAVYVNSDMFINNKAYLITGKKTKYLSIFFNSQFFTKIFLSAANTTGGKGPDFLLPLRIFNPPENIEKQLIA
-821 NASELEKYRKD
+821 
-832 LKPGDITLLG
+832 
-842 CITEGGQGLATANNG
+842 
-857 KYIAVRKSSKWAK
+857 
-870 NIYISRPKKLAEAI
+870 LAEKAEY
-884 KKYPQIEKE
+884 KKVELLICRCYQ
-893 IGNLTPDEFVT
+893 L
-904 TKSEKEIALTFDSLK
+904 SEKEIN
-919 EKYGRDIF
+919 
-927 GQGYIYRLIDDS
+927 YIL
-939 EMADVN
+939 
-945 SLSEDEKENGIVSTK
+945 
-960 NIYVPYD
+960 
-967 KGDKDGNRWYL
+967 
-978 ETPFAIAWS
+978 
-987 RENVHFLKTDPKARY
+987 
-1002 QGYSFFFKEGFCWN
+1002 
-1016 NILNPN
+1016 
-1022 ARLLKCKLKLPT
+1022 
-1034 VNDVGSMSLM
+1034 
-1044 SIIDLVPN
+1044 
-1052 FYFVTLLNSN
+1052 
-1062 IIFDYYRE
+1062 
-1070 FINCTVNIQINDIR
+1070 
-1084 QIPIIIPS
+1084 
-1092 KEDLSICRKYFDNIV
+1092 
-1107 EQKHRSNTNSNIA
+1107 
-1120 ELERELDLFVC
+1120 
-1131 RLYSIYYSD
+1131 
-1140 DSI
+1140 

>member
-6 VQAAYNRNDFKRFLQ
+6 VQDAYNRNDFKRFLQ

-34 LYFDFKNIAKGYNLG
+34 LYFDFKNIAKGYDLG
-49 EANDLDLSV
+49 ESDDMDLSV

-76 VVALMKKYDS
+76 VVALMKKYNS

-145 FSKGPIKQRSE
+145 FAKGPIKQRSE
-156 NGKELDYT
+156 NGKELNYT

-229 RKDNSSLIPEGLL
+229 RKDNSSLIPEELL
-242 SLKALSGTQSYYHDK
+242 SLKALDGTTSYYHDK
-257 LEPLFFETLNKKK
+257 LEPLFFETLNKKRD
-270 NVRIDKCATDLFK
+270 VRIEKCATGLFK

-297 DDCYELGEFDQSK
+297 DDCYELGEFDQSR

-316 IPNKWFYDLFE
+316 IPNKWFHDLFE

-339 TSIDMDLSVDPEI
+339 TSVDMDLSVDPEI

-422 KQQKLDIFKSLTTL
+422 KQQKLDIFKSLTIL

-462 IDPDGEIYE
+462 IDPDGKIYE
-471 EINLIPSTSLFQ
+471 EINLIPNTSLLQ

-522 EADDPQP
+522 EADNPQP

-540 NTLVPLPELDL
+540 NTLISLPEAEDDL
-551 FSTGDLLNM
+551 FSRANLIESLKNLRKEFFSTSAERKEQIKAEFRRIQELMSFQTFNAKQTALFNGEIEQYKKNKSVQLELNDLL
-560 SIEKLKELRL
+560 S
-570 RFFNSNAQDKDAI
+570 D
-583 KKRFQEEQAL
+583 
-593 ILTNVWTQYE
+593 TY
-603 RGNNKNLGSYA
+603 
-614 DKLGFWNPFKTKSN
+614 WNPFINKST

-640 EGFDIVIA
+640 DGFDIVLA
-648 NPPYIST
+648 NPPYIALQAN
-655 KGVSAEDKKIYES
+655 KGVLGKMYKPYNFKTFNSMGDIYC
-668 VFGFSDDTYNLFTFK
+668 LFYEK
-683 GLSLVKQGGTLSYI
+683 GMELLKQGGILTYI
-697 IPKTFWTTQ
+697 TSNKW
-706 TKGNMRDL
+706 MRAGYGEEL
-714 ILSKTI
+714 RLFLSKYQPLYLI
-720 NYIFDTANP
+720 DLGAGV
-729 FETVMVDTCIIQVC
+729 FENATVDT
-743 NKSLPVGHKIAFLD
+743 
-757 GSHSLRNPIVYPSIE
+757 
-772 QRIYCNTQ
+772 
-780 NNVIFKPTQ
+780 
-789 LNMTIWE
+789 
-796 KYGNHV
+796 
-802 KKLYDTWWDK
+802 
-812 ISTSKKIAQ
+812 
-821 NASELEKYRKD
+821 
-832 LKPGDITLLG
+832 
-842 CITEGGQGLATANNG
+842 
-857 KYIAVRKSSKWAK
+857 
-870 NIYISRPKKLAEAI
+870 
-884 KKYPQIEKE
+884 
-893 IGNLTPDEFVT
+893 
-904 TKSEKEIALTFDSLK
+904 
-919 EKYGRDIF
+919 
-927 GQGYIYRLIDDS
+927 
-939 EMADVN
+939 
-945 SLSEDEKENGIVSTK
+945 
-960 NIYVPYD
+960 
-967 KGDKDGNRWYL
+967 
-978 ETPFAIAWS
+978 
-987 RENVHFLKTDPKARY
+987 
-1002 QGYSFFFKEGFCWN
+1002 
-1016 NILNPN
+1016 NILVMKKGTYT
-1022 ARLLKCKLKLPT
+1022 RPT
-1034 VNDVGSMSLM
+1034 LAHVLHGN
-1044 SIIDLVPN
+1044 N
-1052 FYFVTLLNSN
+1052 K
-1062 IIFDYYRE
+1062 
-1070 FINCTVNIQINDIR
+1070 Q
-1084 QIPIIIPS
+1084 
-1092 KEDLSICRKYFDNIV
+1092 
-1107 EQKHRSNTNSNIA
+1107 
-1120 ELERELDLFVC
+1120 
-1131 RLYSIYYSD
+1131 
-1140 DSI
+1140 

>member
-6 VQAAYNRNDFKRFLQ
+6 VQDAYNRNDFKRFLQ

-34 LYFDFKNIAKGYNLG
+34 LYFDFKNIAKGYDLG
-49 EANDLDLSV
+49 ESDDMDLSV

-76 VVALMKKYDS
+76 VVALMKKYNS

-145 FSKGPIKQRSE
+145 FAKGPIKQRSE
-156 NGKELDYT
+156 NGKELNYT

-229 RKDNSSLIPEGLL
+229 RKDNSSLIPEELL
-242 SLKALSGTQSYYHDK
+242 SLKALDGTTSYYHDK
-257 LEPLFFETLNKKK
+257 LEPLFFETLNKKRD
-270 NVRIDKCATDLFK
+270 VRIEKCATGLFK

-297 DDCYELGEFDQSK
+297 DDCYELGEFDQSR

-316 IPNKWFYDLFE
+316 IPNKWFHDLFE

-339 TSIDMDLSVDPEI
+339 TSVDMDLSVDPEI

-422 KQQKLDIFKSLTTL
+422 KQQKLDIFKSLTIL

-462 IDPDGEIYE
+462 IDPDGKIYE
-471 EINLIPSTSLFQ
+471 EINLIPNTSLLQ

-522 EADDPQP
+522 EADNPQP

-540 NTLVPLPELDL
+540 NTLISLPEAEDDL
-551 FSTGDLLNM
+551 FSRANLIESLKNLRKEFFSTSAERKEQIKAEFRRIQELMSFQTFNAKQTALFNGEIEQYKKNKSVQLELNDLL
-560 SIEKLKELRL
+560 S
-570 RFFNSNAQDKDAI
+570 D
-583 KKRFQEEQAL
+583 
-593 ILTNVWTQYE
+593 TY
-603 RGNNKNLGSYA
+603 
-614 DKLGFWNPFKTKSN
+614 WNPFINKST

-640 EGFDIVIA
+640 DGFDIVIA
-648 NPPYIST
+648 NSPYIALQAN
-655 KGVSAEDKKIYES
+655 KGVLGKMYKPYNFKTFNSMGDIYC
-668 VFGFSDDTYNLFTFK
+668 LFYEK
-683 GLSLVKQGGTLSYI
+683 GMELLKQGGILTYITSNKWMRAGYGEELRLFLSKYQPLYLIDLGAGVFENATVDTNILVMKKGTYTRPTLAHVLHGNNKQI
-697 IPKTFWTTQ
+697 TIPTEQWLQNTFDSNSWV
-706 TKGNMRDL
+706 
-714 ILSKTI
+714 ILS
-720 NYIFDTANP
+720 A
-729 FETVMVDTCIIQVC
+729 
-743 NKSLPVGHKIAFLD
+743 
-757 GSHSLRNPIVYPSIE
+757 IE
-772 QRIYCNTQ
+772 QSIKAK
-780 NNVIFKPTQ
+780 I
-789 LNMTIWE
+789 E
-796 KYGNHV
+796 KYGTPL
-802 KKLYDTWWDK
+802 KDWDVQINYGIK
-812 ISTSKKIAQ
+812 TGCNEAFIITTAKREEILANCKTKD
-821 NASELEKYRKD
+821 ERKRTD
-832 LKPGDITLLG
+832 EI
-842 CITEGGQGLATANNG
+842 I
-857 KYIAVRKSSKWAK
+857 
-870 NIYISRPKKLAEAI
+870 RPILR
-884 KKYPQIEKE
+884 
-893 IGNLTPDEFVT
+893 
-904 TKSEKEIALTFDSLK
+904 
-919 EKYGRDIF
+919 GRDIKRYKYDWKGLWLINTHNGVKGRF
-927 GQGYIYRLIDDS
+927 PRIDIKDYPAIKQWLDKGGEAYNGKIYHGYKDI
-939 EMADVN
+939 
-945 SLSEDEKENGIVSTK
+945 EKRA
-960 NIYVPYD
+960 D
-967 KGDKDGNRWYL
+967 KGDTPYNLRNCAYL
-978 ETPFAIAWS
+978 EDFSKPKIAWADIS
-987 RENVHFLKTDPKARY
+987 TEPSFVEVSEK
-1002 QGYSFFFKEGFCWN
+1002 FFFN
-1016 NILNPN
+1016 NTCYMLSPAPLYLLGILNSKLIKWFFPKIASDLGEGSRYFKQFVELLPIKKLTQGEISILENLLRKRPIDDEQVN
-1022 ARLLKCKLKLPT
+1022 A
-1034 VNDVGSMSLM
+1034 
-1044 SIIDLVPN
+1044 
-1052 FYFVTLLNSN
+1052 FVYKQYQLTAEEILFLNH
-1062 IIFDYYRE
+1062 
-1070 FINCTVNIQINDIR
+1070 
-1084 QIPIIIPS
+1084 
-1092 KEDLSICRKYFDNIV
+1092 L
-1107 EQKHRSNTNSNIA
+1107 
-1120 ELERELDLFVC
+1120 
-1131 RLYSIYYSD
+1131 
-1140 DSI
+1140 